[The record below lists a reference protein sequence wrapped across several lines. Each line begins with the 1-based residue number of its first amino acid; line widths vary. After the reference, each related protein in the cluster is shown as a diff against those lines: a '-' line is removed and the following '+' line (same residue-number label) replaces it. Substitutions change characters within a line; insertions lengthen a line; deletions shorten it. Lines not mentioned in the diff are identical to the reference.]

1 MTKRS
6 QFEDAEHELAKMI
19 VRAVEHAA
27 RQCQIQGYLSRRRR
41 GLGEFESNVP
51 KRSYSRT
58 SGMVAGCR
66 GCRVEFDSTA
76 KDEKQARM

>member
-6 QFEDAEHELAKMI
+6 QFEDAEHESAKMI
-19 VRAVEHAA
+19 VRAVNTL
-27 RQCQIQGYLSRRRR
+27 RDNVVRGYLSRRRR

-58 SGMVAGCR
+58 SGMVAGCW